1 MKLKFLCILALWG
14 MMLAACSNDEE
25 EDGIA
30 GTCWEGTHLIRM
42 IQYDNGQPTEVIHTG
57 FLSFQFA
64 EDGESCTVTTSV
76 SGLDATNVITLY
88 CVYIS
93 DTHSVIINTSSEES
107 STTKYHG
114 VIEGNSMEVSW
125 FAGDELIEMKL
136 FRQ

>member
-14 MMLAACSNDEE
+14 IVLPACTNDEE

-30 GTCWEGTHLIRM
+30 GTCWEGSHLVGM
-42 IQYDNGQPTEVIHTG
+42 IQYDNGQPTEVTRTG
-57 FLSFQFA
+57 FLSFRFA
-64 EDGESCTVTTSV
+64 EDGERCSVTTSV

-88 CVYIS
+88 YIYIPE
-93 DTHSVIINTSSEES
+93 THSVILNTSSEES

-114 VIEGNSMEVSW
+114 VIEGNCMEVSW
-125 FAGDELIEMKL
+125 FAGEELVEMKL